1 MTDLENLLI
10 RIEEDTKVTRPA
22 KKQGNQTKANEADLH
37 LVSNA
42 VCLLLTKVT
51 AMGGELLRMKEII
64 SSLNKELDE
73 KNDEIAKLRDST
85 VVRENGDENVNKS
98 LVMRTNKSSNYGVI
112 NEVVANLSQRK
123 EREKNVIVFG
133 LSEVSK
139 SDTLLKHLGIDE
151 KKVKKKHQIKSRD
164 NTSVA
169 GNPVII
175 EFKNQEDRNK
185 MLKDAKKLRNEPKD
199 SPLAKVYVNPDLTL
213 AERLQAKALREERN
227 NKNKQLEEL
236 KKNDKDNSGN
246 YNYSYVVRYGKLVKN
261 FGAKRLSGSQNVQQ
275 VNDEQAND
283 DQANAEQKDA
293 GKENDDQ
300 WVAGQNTVV

>member
-1 MTDLENLLI
+1 MTDLESLLI
-10 RIEEDTKVTRPA
+10 RIEKDTKVTRLA

-51 AMGGELLRMKEII
+51 AMDGELLKMKEII
-64 SSLNKELDE
+64 SSLNKELE
-73 KNDEIAKLRDST
+73 RKNDEIAKLRDST
-85 VVRENGDENVNKS
+85 VVRENGDNNVNKS

-139 SDTLLKHLGIDE
+139 SDTLLKHLEIDE
-151 KKVKKKHQIKSRD
+151 KKVKKKHQIMSRD

-185 MLKDAKKLRNEPKD
+185 MLKNAKKLRNEPKD

-213 AERLQAKALREERN
+213 AEDYRLRH
-227 NKNKQLEEL
+227 
-236 KKNDKDNSGN
+236 
-246 YNYSYVVRYGKLVKN
+246 
-261 FGAKRLSGSQNVQQ
+261 
-275 VNDEQAND
+275 
-283 DQANAEQKDA
+283 
-293 GKENDDQ
+293 
-300 WVAGQNTVV
+300 